1 MKTRDG
7 YAMVLVLVFIA
18 LLLSMVG
25 VAFRH
30 LAAATRVETARVIR
44 LDRDEGT
51 IHAAARGLA
60 LLQTG
65 LPPTDPYV
73 CAVSIDTSLGPRSFT
88 VTFTGQGGNTWSV
101 GAAETE
107 PLDSPP
113 PMPAAFPL

>member
-18 LLLSMVG
+18 LLLSMIG

-30 LAAATRVETARVIR
+30 MAAATRIETARVYRR
-44 LDRDEGT
+44 LRDEGT

-60 LLQTG
+60 LLETG

-73 CAVSIDTSLGPRSFT
+73 CEVSIDTSTGPRSFT
-88 VTFTGQGGNTWSV
+88 VTFTGQGANTWSV

-107 PLDSPP
+107 PPATPP
-113 PMPAAFPL
+113 PMPATFAP